1 MVGHSVSQMQAANL
15 TAMRLRDM
23 KLDAD
28 DIEQIANRV
37 ADLLRSHQSSGAGR
51 YVDAATLADELGVDR
66 DWVYAHAGQLGAIR
80 LGGPRGRLRFDRPQA
95 LANLA
100 HEQKPAARKRGRS
113 SRKPTRQSATSL
125 AKLIPYEG

>member
-1 MVGHSVSQMQAANL
+1 MQ
-15 TAMRLRDM
+15 
-23 KLDAD
+23 LDAD

-37 ADLLRSHQSSGAGR
+37 ADLLRSNQPSGTSR

-66 DWVYAHAGQLGAIR
+66 DWIYAHAGQLGAIR
-80 LGGPRGRLRFDRPQA
+80 LGGPRGRLRFDRHQA

-100 HEQKPAARKRGRS
+100 HEQKPAVKGRGRS
-113 SRKPTRQSATSL
+113 SRKPTRQRATSP